1 MSLPIYS
8 ADKIK
13 KWDQFTIKNEPISSV
28 DLMERAASVCTKQIV
43 ARNVFDKAVIFC
55 GVGNN
60 GGDGLVIAR
69 LLHERGIDVR
79 VYIIEFTKN
88 QTADFKVNLA
98 RLPKGIEKIVLTES
112 AFDFKIKEG
121 LIIDAIFGSGLH
133 TEPKGWIATIIDQ
146 INAAQKRIVAV
157 DLPSGLF
164 CHDNRSNSLK
174 HVIIANQSI
183 TFQAPKLSFL
193 FPEYAKYEGD
203 FHIADIGLS
212 SNFKENPSAIFFTR
226 KDISLKFRNL
236 FSHKETNGYL
246 LVVAGFKNYGGAAI
260 LTSKAAMRTGCGYVA
275 THAHS
280 ETKTALLSS
289 IPECLFIEELKSK
302 IPEKTNAI
310 AIGPG
315 LGTDSS
321 AMKILEL
328 IISQKKPLVIDA
340 DAINLI
346 AGSKKLLSKIPAN
359 SILTPHPGELER
371 LIGKYKSSEEILEKQ
386 IKFCKKH
393 SVFVVQKGAFSKIT
407 CPDGTVIIN
416 SSGNPGMA
424 SAGMGDVLTG
434 MIGSLLAQGYSPKEA
449 VSFGVFLHGYAADLV
464 ARKIGQRGMI
474 ASDVINQI
482 PLTLNAF

>member
-13 KWDQFTIKNEPISSV
+13 KWDQFTIKNEPISSA
-28 DLMERAASVCTKQIV
+28 DLMERAASICTKQIV
-43 ARNVFDKAVIFC
+43 ARNVFESALIFC

-69 LLHERGIDVR
+69 QLHERGINVR
-79 VYIIEFTKN
+79 VCILEFTKN
-88 QTADFKVNLA
+88 QSADFKLNLS
-98 RLPKGIEKIVLTES
+98 RLPKVIGKTILSEIK
-112 AFDFKIKEG
+112 FDFEIKED
-121 LIIDAIFGSGLH
+121 LVIDAIFGSGLH
-133 TEPKGWIATIIDQ
+133 TEPKGWIAKVIDQ
-146 INAAQKRIVAV
+146 INATKKRIVAV

-164 CHDNRSNSLK
+164 CDDNRSNSLK
-174 HVIIANQSI
+174 HVIIANQTI

-193 FPEYAKYEGD
+193 FPEYAKYVGD
-203 FHIADIGLS
+203 FHNADIGLS
-212 SNFKENPSAIFFTR
+212 ANFKESPSAIFFTR
-226 KDISLKFRNL
+226 KDISLKSRNL
-236 FSHKETNGYL
+236 FSHKGTNGYL

-275 THAHS
+275 THTHS

-289 IPECLFIEELKSK
+289 IPECLFIEDIKLK

-315 LGTDSS
+315 LGTDSA

-328 IISQKKPLVIDA
+328 ILSQTKPLVIDA

-371 LIGKYKSSEEILEKQ
+371 LIGTFKSAEETLEKQ
-386 IKFCKKH
+386 IKFSKKH
-393 SVFVVQKGAFSKIT
+393 SAFVVQKGAFSKIT

-434 MIGSLLAQGYSPKEA
+434 MIGSLLAQGYTPKEA
-449 VSFGVFLHGYAADLV
+449 VKFGVFLHGYSADLV
-464 ARKIGQRGMI
+464 QRKQGERGMI
-474 ASDVINQI
+474 ASDVIDQI
-482 PLTLNAF
+482 PLALNAF

>member
-1 MSLPIYS
+1 MSLPIYA

-13 KWDQFTIKNEPISSV
+13 KWDQFTSKNEPISSV
-28 DLMERAASVCTKQIV
+28 DLMERAASTCTKQIV
-43 ARNVFDKAVIFC
+43 ARNIFNSAVIFC

-69 LLHERGIDVR
+69 LLHERAVR
-79 VYIIEFTKN
+79 VKVYILEFTKN
-88 QTADFKVNLA
+88 QSPDFKTNLA
-98 RLPKGIEKIVLTES
+98 RLPKGIEKISLTETKY
-112 AFDFKIKEG
+112 AVEIKED

-133 TEPKGWIATIIDQ
+133 TEPKGWIAKIIDQ
-146 INAAQKRIVAV
+146 INASKKRIVAV

-164 CHDNRSNSLK
+164 CDDNRSNSLK
-174 HVIIANQSI
+174 HVIIANQTI
-183 TFQAPKLSFL
+183 TFQTPKLSFL
-193 FPEYAKYEGD
+193 FPEYSKFVGD
-203 FHIADIGLS
+203 FHVADIGLS
-212 SNFKENPSAIFFTR
+212 ANFKENPSAIFFTR
-226 KDISLKFRNL
+226 KDISLNSRNL
-236 FSHKETNGYL
+236 FSHKGNNGYL

-275 THAHS
+275 AHTHS

-289 IPECLFIEELKSK
+289 LPECLFIEDIKLK

-328 IISQKKPLVIDA
+328 ILSQKKPLVIDA
-340 DAINLI
+340 DALNLI
-346 AGSKKLLSKIPAN
+346 SGSKRLMAKIPTN

-371 LIGKYKSSEEILEKQ
+371 LIGKFKSPEETLEKQ
-386 IKFCKKH
+386 IKFSKKY

-407 CPDGTVIIN
+407 CPDGMVIIN

-434 MIGSLLAQGYSPKEA
+434 MIGSLLAQGYAAKEA
-449 VSFGVFLHGYAADLV
+449 VTCGVFLHGYAADLV
-464 ARKIGQRGMI
+464 LRKQGEKGMI
-474 ASDVINQI
+474 ASDLIDQI
-482 PLTLNAF
+482 PYALNAF